1 MRRPPRPRISGLSL
15 QSASATASR
24 IRPANISGNSA
35 ITSRRSRTRARSH
48 SARLLA
54 QKHRPSS
61 PSSSRFY
68 SDLASLIESAAKES
82 SSIGINRAPKARA
95 MSAQGLSVPWDR
107 LKQWIAEQESAEQ
120 QGLKL
125 PMTKPQLAALSH
137 IVKFVDPE
145 PDVSD
150 QDYVS
155 LLMQYTQAKRYPAPS
170 FTDQGLEV
178 PVEGNFMTR
187 WRTTCHLDVSG
198 QTRSFPCE
206 GHGLTK
212 GEQPPLFGA
221 KKAAKQYAAKHAL
234 EYLQSRSSSTIPLPS
249 GGVPLHPAA
258 PPAAKGQSKSG
269 SSSVSID
276 PPALAVPPGDAGR
289 ASLIA
294 PLSSRVDVVTE
305 MAEPVA
311 DAQLESVSRD
321 SAEFYSGKLPSL
333 LEQVASEAKRLN
345 FGCPEYKIYED
356 PNKKGCYAGYPVFQ
370 NGGRMPSD
378 IGHVAG
384 AISRNVA
391 KEQIA
396 GALLDFLRSESDQRQ
411 ALQRQVMGTF
421 GGPPAKD
428 V

>member
-1 MRRPPRPRISGLSL
+1 MRRPPRPRISGPSL

-24 IRPANISGNSA
+24 IRTANISGTSA
-35 ITSRRSRTRARSH
+35 ITSRRSRARTRSH
-48 SARLLA
+48 SSRLLA
-54 QKHRPSS
+54 QKHRRSS
-61 PSSSRFY
+61 PSSSSRFY
-68 SDLASLIESAAKES
+68 SDLASLIESAAQES
-82 SSIGINRAPKARA
+82 SSIIGISRAPQAKA

-120 QGLKL
+120 QGLKP

-170 FTDQGLEV
+170 FTDQGLDV
-178 PVEGNFMTR
+178 PVEGNFVIR
-187 WRTTCHLDVSG
+187 WRTTCHLDESAAVVRGQKGSKAIRR
-198 QTRSFPCE
+198 QTRIGISPVSIIVNNP
-206 GHGLTK
+206 
-212 GEQPPLFGA
+212 PPLRRRSPTP
-221 KKAAKQYAAKHAL
+221 
-234 EYLQSRSSSTIPLPS
+234 SRPS
-249 GGVPLHPAA
+249 CG
-258 PPAAKGQSKSG
+258 KGPEQE
-269 SSSVSID
+269 
-276 PPALAVPPGDAGR
+276 R
-289 ASLIA
+289 QQ
-294 PLSSRVDVVTE
+294 
-305 MAEPVA
+305 
-311 DAQLESVSRD
+311 QLSRD

-345 FGCPEYKIYED
+345 FGCPEYKIYDD

-396 GALLDFLRSESDQRQ
+396 GALLDFLKKESDKRQ